1 MKENKQKENKQ
12 NQVEAKKTKR
22 VKLTLPAI
30 VEMFNLSKEEIEHAK
45 DKLAIGDTLGSIKNY
60 FFKER
65 KEAQKEKERK
75 EAKAK
80 KEKEIAKKAIELA
93 KEAKDLYNE
102 LLNVPEF
109 KDFSKVY
116 LTIKNVSQYTSY
128 RGKTWKVYGKRKVQ
142 DIEYLV
148 TEEYEKQD
156 EKGNALFDM
165 PCYIPVSDIYLDYNN
180 VMIRSYE
187 RSKQGGYNEITMK
200 YEKVK

>member
-1 MKENKQKENKQ
+1 MKKQETAQETKK
-12 NQVEAKKTKR
+12 NQVEAKETKR

-60 FFKER
+60 FLKER

-93 KEAKDLYNE
+93 KEAKELYNE
-102 LLNVPEF
+102 MLNVPEF

-128 RGKTWKVYGKRKVQ
+128 RGKTWKIYGKRKIQ

-148 TEEYEKQD
+148 TEEYEKEVD
-156 EKGNALFDM
+156 GKTLFDM
-165 PCYIPVSDIYLDYNN
+165 PCYIPVNDIYLDYNN

>member
-1 MKENKQKENKQ
+1 MTNKQKENKQ
-12 NQVEAKKTKR
+12 NQVEAKEVKR
-22 VKLTLPAI
+22 IKLTLPAI
-30 VEMFNLSKEEIEHAK
+30 AEMFDLTKEEIEHAK
-45 DKLAIGDTLGSIKNY
+45 DKLAIGETLGNIKKY

-80 KEKEIAKKAIELA
+80 EEKEIAKKAIELA

-102 LLNVPEF
+102 LLNVPDF

-116 LTIKNVSQYTSY
+116 LTIKNTSQYTSY
-128 RGKTWKVYGKRKVQ
+128 KGKTWKVYGKRKIQ
-142 DIEYLV
+142 DIEYIV
-148 TEEYEKQD
+148 TEEFEKAD
-156 EKGNALFDM
+156 EKGIVLFDM
-165 PCYIPVSDIYLDYNN
+165 PCYIPVSDITLDYNR

-187 RSKQGGYNEITMK
+187 RSKQGGYNEIMMK